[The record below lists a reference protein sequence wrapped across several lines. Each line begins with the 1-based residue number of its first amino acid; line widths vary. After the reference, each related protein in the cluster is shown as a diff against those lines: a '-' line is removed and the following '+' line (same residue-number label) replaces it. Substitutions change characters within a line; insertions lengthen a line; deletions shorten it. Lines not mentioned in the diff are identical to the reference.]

1 MSLKEMSQDE
11 LELLTYTDLAE
22 MILLENKKSMN
33 TPGIFKEICNLLG
46 LSDSDYTSKIGD
58 FYTSLTTDK
67 RFLLLEGAEWDLK
80 DRHVIDIVVE
90 DDDDD
95 ESEIE
100 DEEEEIEEDET
111 SEEEDVE
118 ENYDDEDTLDDD
130 DDDLDDLVVMTEEEL
145 GAEE

>member
-22 MILLENKKSMN
+22 MILLESNKALN
-33 TPGIFKEICNLLG
+33 TPGIFKEICSLLG
-46 LSDSDYTSKIGD
+46 LSDSDYASKIGD

-90 DDDDD
+90 DDEDD
-95 ESEIE
+95 ESEVE
-100 DEEEEIEEDET
+100 DEEEIEEET
-111 SEEEDVE
+111 IEEDVE

-130 DDDLDDLVVMTEEEL
+130 DDDLDDLVVMSEEEL

>member
-80 DRHVIDIVVE
+80 DRH
-90 DDDDD
+90 DDED

-100 DEEEEIEEDET
+100 DDEEEIEEDET

>member
-1 MSLKEMSQDE
+1 MGLKEMSQDE

-22 MILLENKKSMN
+22 MILLESNKSLN
-33 TPGIFKEICNLLG
+33 TPGIFKEICSLLG

-90 DDDDD
+90 DDEDD
-95 ESEIE
+95 ESEME

-111 SEEEDVE
+111 SEEDVE

>member
-11 LELLTYTDLAE
+11 LELLTYADLSE
-22 MILLENKKSMN
+22 MILLENKKAMN
-33 TPGIFKEICNLLG
+33 TPSIFREICNLLG
-46 LSDSDYTSKIGD
+46 LSESDYTSKIGD

-90 DDDDD
+90 DDDEEEID
-95 ESEIE
+95 EIE
-100 DEEEEIEEDET
+100 EEDLDEEETTEEDE
-111 SEEEDVE
+111 VE

-130 DDDLDDLVVMTEEEL
+130 DDDLDDLVVMSEEEL